1 MLSELSI
8 KNYALIE
15 SLQVHFE
22 AGFTSITGET
32 GAGKSVLLGG
42 LALVLGK
49 RVDFSNINDAS
60 KKCIIEAS
68 FNIDNFNL
76 NQFFEDN
83 DLDFDS
89 HTILRREVL
98 PSGKSRAFINDSPV
112 NLSVLANLGEQLID
126 IHSQQQ
132 TQELTSDDFQ
142 FQIIDALANNS
153 TTVLDYQ
160 QLLKSYKTTQKQLND
175 LKTSKLQSEKD
186 QDYQSFLLNEL
197 SEAKLQTIHLE
208 ALEIEYN
215 TLNNVELIQS
225 ELTLANQLIST
236 EDLGV
241 ASNLRTLKQLF
252 HKLADISSIY
262 QALSD
267 RIQSVAIEL
276 DDIFSDIETEQS
288 KIEVNPSRLSEIDLI
303 LQTVHNLFAKH
314 SVNSVEA
321 LIDIEAHLASQ
332 LDTLASLDDS
342 IATVEKTLESIVKQL
357 DSCAKTIHKQRLQV
371 LPDLIEQLET
381 ILTDLGMPNARFK
394 LLLNPSET
402 YLYNGKDHL
411 EFLFT
416 ANKGASFLP
425 LKKAASGGELSRIM
439 LAIKSV
445 LSKYQ
450 QLPTIM
456 FDEIDTGVS
465 GEIAHKMGDIMEQM
479 SAYMQVFSITHL
491 PQIAAKG
498 QSHFKV
504 FKQDIQE
511 TTVTSLKKLSK
522 EERVEEIA
530 QMLGGKELSASA
542 IAHANPFPKTP
553 KSLKSPN
560 TLSSVLNSK
569 KRESVLNKISMR

>member
-1 MLSELSI
+1 LLSELSI
-8 KNYALIE
+8 SNYALIE
-15 SLQVHFE
+15 TLQVQFDS
-22 AGFTSITGET
+22 GFTSITGET

-49 RVDFSNINDAS
+49 RVDFSNINDTS

-68 FNIDNFNL
+68 FNIENFNL
-76 NQFFEDN
+76 KPFFQEN

-112 NLSVLANLGEQLID
+112 NLTVLSNLGEQLID

-132 TQELTSDDFQ
+132 TQELTNDDFQ

-160 QLLKSYKTTQKQLND
+160 HLLKSYKTTQKQLND
-175 LKTSKLQSEKD
+175 LKASKLQSEKD
-186 QDYQSFLLNEL
+186 KDYQSFLLNEL

-252 HKLADISSIY
+252 HKLADVSSNF
-262 QALSD
+262 QTLSD

-276 DDIFSDIETEQS
+276 DDIYNDIESEQS
-288 KIEVNPSRLSEIDLI
+288 KIEVDPSRLSEIDLI

-321 LIDIEAHLASQ
+321 LIDIEAHLSTQ
-332 LDTLASLDDS
+332 LDTLASLDDVIS
-342 IATVEKTLESIVKQL
+342 EKEKSLESLVSQLDASAKTL
-357 DSCAKTIHKQRLQV
+357 HKKRLQV
-371 LPDLIEQLET
+371 LPDLIKQLET

-402 YLYNGKDHL
+402 YLYNGRDHL

-465 GEIAHKMGDIMEQM
+465 GEIAHKMGDIMHQM

-504 FKQDIQE
+504 FKQDLQE

-522 EERVEEIA
+522 EERIEEIA
-530 QMLGGKELSASA
+530 HMLGGKELSASA
-542 IAHANPFPKTP
+542 IAHANQ
-553 KSLKSPN
+553 L
-560 TLSSVLNSK
+560 LN
-569 KRESVLNKISMR
+569 

>member
-15 SLQVHFE
+15 TLQVQFE
-22 AGFTSITGET
+22 SGFTSITGET

-68 FNIDNFNL
+68 FNIENFNL

-142 FQIIDALANNS
+142 FQIIDALANNR

-175 LKTSKLQSEKD
+175 LKASKLKSEKD

-197 SEAKLQTIHLE
+197 IEAKLHTIHLE

-252 HKLADISSIY
+252 YKLADISSNY

-276 DDIFSDIETEQS
+276 DDVFSDIETEQS

-303 LQTVHNLFAKH
+303 LQNVHNLFAKH

-332 LDTLASLDDS
+332 LDTLASLDDA
-342 IATVEKTLESIVKQL
+342 IATIEKTLESIVKQL
-357 DSCAKTIHKQRLQV
+357 DGCAKKIHKQRLQV
-371 LPDLIEQLET
+371 LPDLIKQLET

-394 LLLNPSET
+394 LLLNLSDT

-504 FKQDIQE
+504 FKQDIKDS
-511 TTVTSLKKLSK
+511 TVTSLKKLSK

-542 IAHANPFPKTP
+542 IAHANQ
-553 KSLKSPN
+553 L
-560 TLSSVLNSK
+560 LN
-569 KRESVLNKISMR
+569 